1 LKAIHAAGILHGDI
15 DARNLLINDA
25 SETTIIDFA
34 FSVISPHPRELGME
48 QEQLSNVLSQVA
60 DGRPMQSIT

>member
-1 LKAIHAAGILHGDI
+1 MQPVSCTATSIHETF
-15 DARNLLINDA
+15 LINDA

-34 FSVISPHPRELGME
+34 FSVVSPHPRELGME

-60 DGRPMQSIT
+60 DDRPMQNIT